1 MDRRLPRIAAD
12 MATSD
17 GVSIRA
23 MLQDQDAPW
32 IVPGSRLPTG
42 LAVCSALVS
51 SDQSVEL
58 NKAQKRLPSKH
69 RFLRL
74 QSKRH
79 ATMQA
84 P

>member
-1 MDRRLPRIAAD
+1 MAPD

-23 MLQDQDAPW
+23 MVQDQDASW
-32 IVPGSRLPTG
+32 VVPGSRLPTG
-42 LAVCSALVS
+42 LAVCSTPVS
-51 SDQSVEL
+51 SDQSVGL
-58 NKAQKRLPSKH
+58 NQTQKRLPSRH